1 MTEQTDYDSNAL
13 AWLRPSVRDIPEYKG
28 PKTAADLDTNK
39 VRMLHL
45 NESPHPPSPK
55 AIEAIQN
62 FGKNLNRYPD
72 IYVHALAKGLSRHT
86 GVPSEQIIFGAGT
99 DELVHFICEITTGP
113 KDVSVMPWPT
123 FPRYALTTRIE
134 GGESIKVPLNDDGAN
149 DADALIAAINNRT
162 RTVWCCTPNPPSGGM
177 MDEAALRQLVCEVPN
192 NVLLAIDEAYH
203 EYGMHAG
210 GPNVLDAMKARRG
223 PWVVLRTFSKAYGL
237 GAVRVGYA
245 LCGSSQVA
253 DALRKTKLQ
262 YNTNS
267 LGQVAALAALEDDAY
282 LQKTLDLMATERA
295 RLAQGLLSLDLK
307 PLPTAANFVSAE
319 LPCDAAEV
327 MNALAKR
334 NILTRD
340 WRDPEHPKHIR
351 ITVGLPDDT
360 DAVLTAMAEILNK
373 IR

>member
-1 MTEQTDYDSNAL
+1 MTQQTDYDAGAL
-13 AWLRPSVRDIPEYKG
+13 AWLRPSVRDIPKYKG
-28 PKTAADLDTNK
+28 PKTAADLDSDK
-39 VRMLHL
+39 VRILHL

-55 AIEAIQN
+55 AIETIRN
-62 FGKNLNRYPD
+62 FSDNLNRYPD
-72 IYVHALAKGLSRHT
+72 IYVRALADALSRRT
-86 GVPSEQIIFGAGT
+86 GIPSEQIIFGAGT

-113 KDVSVMPWPT
+113 GDVSVMPWPT

-134 GGESIKVPLNDDGAN
+134 GGESIKVPLNDVGAN
-149 DADALIAAINNRT
+149 DADALLAAINNHT

-177 MDEAALRQLVCEVPN
+177 MDEAALSQLAGEVPD

-210 GPNVLDAMKARRG
+210 GPDVLDVIKNRRG

-245 LCGSSQVA
+245 LCGSTEVA

-267 LGQVAALAALEDDAY
+267 LGQAAALAALEDDAY
-282 LQKTLDLMATERA
+282 LQKTLDLMATERS
-295 RLAQGLLSLDLK
+295 RLAEGLSSLGLK

-327 MNALAKR
+327 MIALAKR

-360 DAVLTAMAEILNK
+360 DAVLTAIAEILNE